1 MSLLR
6 SKWCFFYMYF
16 QVKEGLKYDFRGP
29 RGLTPNSSHDVV
41 DDVLL
46 ICFFKKKK
54 IGWKACRSLNFLKK

>member
-1 MSLLR
+1 MV
-6 SKWCFFYMYF
+6 FFFMYF

-46 ICFFKKKK
+46 ICFFKKKMDGK
-54 IGWKACRSLNFLKK
+54 HVVHLIF